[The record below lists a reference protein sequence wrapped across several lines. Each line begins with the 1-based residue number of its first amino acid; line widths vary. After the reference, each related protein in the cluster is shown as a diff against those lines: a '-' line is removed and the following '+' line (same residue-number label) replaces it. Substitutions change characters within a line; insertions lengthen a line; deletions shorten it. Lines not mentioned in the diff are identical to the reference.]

1 MIISVSPHI
10 KSRETIASVM
20 RDVLIALAPA
30 GVAAVYLFGTNVL
43 WILCASVSFCVISEY
58 VFQKVTK
65 KRVGVY
71 DLSAVVTGVLLAF
84 SLPPGVPVWMVCVG
98 AVFAIVVGKEIF
110 GGIGYN
116 PFNPALVG
124 RAFLHISWPTEM
136 SSWVLPYSNL
146 TSASP
151 LSVVKFGLN
160 GDIPAY
166 LELFFGNVAGCI
178 GETSKIALLAGVVY
192 LVMRKQIKL
201 LAPFSY
207 IITVV
212 VVSLVAGRDA
222 VFHLLSGG
230 LILGVFFMATDPVTT
245 PVPAKG
251 KIIFGAGCGILT
263 MLIRLWGGF
272 PEGVC
277 YSILIMNILVPFI
290 DRATIPRR
298 FGA

>member
-230 LILGVFFMATDPVTT
+230 LILGAFFMATDPVTT